1 MVASLSEVAST
12 SATVAYF
19 AREGYYAKGDRRSYM
34 SSFWHGE
41 GTRALGLSKHVSS
54 RLFAKILAGYVPG
67 TEIRLG
73 RARDGEHQHRPGLD
87 LTLSAPK
94 SVSLEALLHGDRRVT
109 GAHDAAVRA
118 TLDWVEAE
126 LLQTRGYDPATG
138 RRPRVAADGLVAAT
152 FRHLTSR
159 DQDPQLHTHC
169 ILANMTR
176 NRAGEWRS
184 MEPTQIRRSVRLI
197 GAYYRQELARRL
209 IDLGFGIETTMIGG
223 VPGFEIAGYPR
234 PLLDEFSS
242 RRREILAW
250 LEKHGLPYSA
260 ALTQQAALI
269 TRARKAER
277 DLDDLR
283 ADWTARA
290 GRLGV
295 ARDNSIAR
303 PGRGRKS
310 SKDTVRKAGRP
321 YVRTAEELAPEP
333 PGLSAREIV
342 WRAVEHLSERAS
354 VFRESD
360 IRAMALSHA
369 PGRYALA
376 EIDAAV
382 TDLLGDGHLVEATVR
397 GGRAFVTG
405 DALRSEREIL
415 SRMRDGKGAAK
426 ALAPEARV
434 TERLEETTLTAGQKE
449 AVRTIVLSDDRIVA
463 VQGAAGT
470 GKTTM
475 LREALGLIG
484 ERSAILLAPSA
495 AAARVLSEETGAR
508 ARTLQWFL
516 TRYGDIGSAE
526 KMQSARREHEGSV
539 LVLDESSMVSTAQME
554 LLMRI
559 AERLRIARLVLVGD
573 RRQLRAV
580 TAGEPFRALQDA
592 GIATA
597 EMDEIMRQRDP
608 ALKRAVERLQE
619 GRPAE
624 ALGGLSDVCEVPTEE
639 LGETAARLWLGLD
652 PEQRAGTAIL
662 APTHFIRA
670 EIHRIVREGLG
681 KEGTLH
687 GRELEIERF
696 VNRHLTAAQ
705 RADVRN
711 HEPGDYVIFHSRVPP
726 LRVME
731 GDACRIERV
740 EGEFVFLTHPTGRTV
755 RIRPGDSWV
764 RYRFA
769 VYETARIRIRAGDR
783 IRWTANDKER
793 GLVNGGEAV
802 VSRIDSRR
810 VRFDLGNGETLSL
823 LRDDVQL
830 RHIDHAWSST
840 VHAAQGMTRDAAI
853 AVLDTGHGELGGQAA
868 LYVEASRARD
878 RFVLVTDNRETLAEA
893 LEENE
898 GSGMTAREAVG
909 EDDDPPPGAPP
920 AAALGML
927 REMRDDWQALAA
939 RAEAEDV
946 ELNRMDDYARIVTGV
961 AALAEGADLPGDLA
975 AFAAEVRDRDAEIA
989 DQRREEI
996 AFVQKADMHC
1006 RQQPLLEWAG
1016 EQRGMPVSD
1025 LPEHAA
1031 WHAEGEALAETGRAL
1046 QERRGIAGR
1055 AGAALTRIAR
1065 TFRLDA
1071 AERFREDVVRHEA
1084 GARAAGVDPRATAGA
1099 ERLAQR
1105 AASLDADG
1113 LPEDVRR
1120 TVAAWSVGIEPPA
1133 PEATRREVR
1142 EDPRHEEAGR
1152 RIAGFL
1158 RDCRDHLDAGTAL
1171 AEDGASSEAALDRWL
1186 ERAETLR
1193 NDGLRMLG
1201 EGVGAKPDDPAR
1213 IRLAGA
1219 AEERDRVRDALDALA
1234 ERALGLRAAGFMQ
1247 AHRGVE
1253 SEAREAGRDPAD
1265 LPAWD
1270 TLRTRAEGLRDE
1282 PGLAAAARDA
1292 ARSVLA
1298 HDARVEVETAPVAVF
1313 LEAGARHLDRRA
1325 AIDRENDRSA
1335 QSEAV
1340 ALSAWR
1346 EDSADLRETG
1356 RRLLGQSPPDRSPGQ
1371 ADDAAE
1377 TRAASRLEHMP
1388 RLRERVGEVLGRL
1401 ETQELRDRAADF
1413 REAAASVE
1421 ARAQEDQILPLHA
1434 EGYGPVTEMAQ
1445 AIAGREEQPAS
1456 ARREAG
1462 AWLDRDREWR
1472 AELASARAVTG
1483 VEGRQADPAR
1493 RREAA
1498 QLPAVADAVRLET
1511 DRLARL
1517 PPLERGIAWT
1527 GDAPLIA
1534 GDRIAFRAE
1543 GRVLQAVVD
1552 SPGASGGVRES
1563 DTLRLRMADP
1573 REGMTPAGGRLVEI
1587 GARVLAESGCIRA
1600 AWSDAGLRELELARQ
1615 RSVPLGACR
1624 TSCPEPVPRD
1634 RIAWTEAAGPRGE
1647 VRTIEA
1653 EVLTRTETINGYALD
1668 LRVVRATGPGA
1679 PEPGSVIG
1687 RGPDAI
1693 TARGCFRAPWADE
1706 ARREHIVRSL
1716 EETREESQ
1724 QQEQDRSQDRGFSM

>member
-34 SSFWHGE
+34 SSFWHGGAAE
-41 GTRALGLSKHVSS
+41 VLGLPKHVSS
-54 RLFAKILAGYVPG
+54 KLFEKILAGFVPG

-277 DLDDLR
+277 GLDELR
-283 ADWTARA
+283 AEWTARA
-290 GRLGV
+290 ETLGV
-295 ARDNSIAR
+295 ARDIGAAR

-310 SKDTVRKAGRP
+310 SKNAARKAGRP
-321 YVRTAEELAPEP
+321 YVRTAAELAPEP

-342 WRAVEHLSERAS
+342 WRAVEHLAERAS
-354 VFRESD
+354 VFRERD
-360 IRAMALSHA
+360 VRAMALSHA
-369 PGRYALA
+369 PGRHGLA
-376 EIDAAV
+376 EIDAAM
-382 TDLLGDGHLVEATVR
+382 TGLLGDGHLVEANVR

-415 SRMRDGKGAAK
+415 SRMRDGKGAAE
-426 ALAPEARV
+426 ALASEARV
-434 TERLEETTLTAGQKE
+434 SERLEATTLTSGQRE

-484 ERSAILLAPSA
+484 ERPAILLAPSA
-495 AAARVLSEETGAR
+495 AAARVLAEETGAR

-516 TRYGDIGSAE
+516 TRYGDIGSAQ

-559 AERLRIARLVLVGD
+559 SERLRIARLVLVGD
-573 RRQLRAV
+573 RGQLRAV

-592 GIATA
+592 GVATA

-608 ALKRAVERLQE
+608 ALKKAVERLQE

-624 ALGGLSDVCEVPTEE
+624 ALGGMADICEVPTEA

-652 PEQRAGTAIL
+652 PEKRARTAIL

-681 KEGTLH
+681 KEGVLH

-740 EGEFVFLTHPTGRTV
+740 EGEYVFLAHPTGRTV

-769 VYETARIRIRAGDR
+769 IYETARIRIRAGDR
-783 IRWTANDKER
+783 IRWTANDKRR
-793 GLVNGGEAV
+793 GLVNGGESV
-802 VSRIDSRR
+802 VDRIDSRR
-810 VRFDLGNGETLSL
+810 VRFDLGNGETLPL
-823 LRDDVQL
+823 PRDDVHL

-878 RFVLVTDNRETLAEA
+878 RFVLVTDNRETLADA
-893 LEENE
+893 LEEND
-898 GSGMTAREAVG
+898 GAGMTAREAVG

-920 AAALGML
+920 AVGML
-927 REMRDDWQALAA
+927 REFEHDWRALVA
-939 RAEAEDV
+939 RAEAENA
-946 ELNRMDDYARIVTGV
+946 ELSRMDDYARIVTGV
-961 AALAEGADLPGDLA
+961 AALADGAELPGDLA
-975 AFAAEVRDRDAEIA
+975 SFAAEVRDRDTEIA
-989 DQRREEI
+989 DRRREEI
-996 AFVQKADMHC
+996 AFVQKADVHR
-1006 RQQPLLEWAG
+1006 RQQPLLHWAA

-1031 WHAEGEALAETGRAL
+1031 WRAEGEALAGTGRAL

-1055 AGAALTRIAR
+1055 VAAALARIVQG
-1065 TFRLDA
+1065 FRLDA
-1071 AERFREDVVRHEA
+1071 AERFREDVARHEA
-1084 GARAAGVDPRATAGA
+1084 GAHAAGVDPRAMAGA

-1105 AASLDADG
+1105 AASLDADD
-1113 LPEDVRR
+1113 LPEDIRR

-1298 HDARVEVETAPVAVF
+1298 HHVQVETDTAPVAAF
-1313 LEAGARHLDRRA
+1313 LEAGTRHLDRRA

-1346 EDSADLRETG
+1346 EDSADLHETG
-1356 RRLLGQSPPDRSPGQ
+1356 RRLLGQSPPDPSPGQ
-1371 ADDAAE
+1371 AGDAAE

-1434 EGYGPVTEMAQ
+1434 EGYGRVTETARALTDRQ
-1445 AIAGREEQPAS
+1445 APPES
-1456 ARREAG
+1456 VHREA
-1462 AWLDRDREWR
+1462 ADWLDRDREWQ
-1472 AELASARAVTG
+1472 AQLATARALTG
-1483 VEGRQADPAR
+1483 QEGRDAER
-1493 RREAA
+1493 RVAA
-1498 QLPAVADAVRLET
+1498 QLPAVAEAIRRET
-1511 DRLARL
+1511 HRLARL

-1527 GDAPLIA
+1527 GDAPLLA
-1534 GDRIAFRAE
+1534 GDRIAWRV
-1543 GRVLQAVVD
+1543 GDRVLEAVVV
-1552 SPGASGGVRES
+1552 SPGAANGMRGN
-1563 DTLRLRMADP
+1563 DTLTLRVADP
-1573 REGMTPAGGRLVEI
+1573 AERRAPAAGRPVEVD
-1587 GARVLAESGCIRA
+1587 ARTLLDGGCIRA
-1600 AWSDAGLRELELARQ
+1600 RWTDEGLRELELARQ
-1615 RSVPLGACR
+1615 RSVPEGACR
-1624 TSCPEPVPRD
+1624 TPCPEPVPGD

-1653 EVLTRTETINGYALD
+1653 EVRTRTDRADGYALD
-1668 LRVVRATGPGA
+1668 LRIVRAAGPGA
-1679 PEPGSVIG
+1679 PEPGSTIG
-1687 RGPDAI
+1687 RTAGAV
-1693 TARGCFRAPWADE
+1693 TARNCFRAPWADE
-1706 ARREHIVRSL
+1706 AQRERIVHSPQQ
-1716 EETREESQ
+1716 EQGQSQ
-1724 QQEQDRSQDRGFSM
+1724 QQERDRSQDRGFSM

>member
-19 AREGYYAKGDRRSYM
+19 AREGYYAKEDRRSYI
-34 SSFWHGE
+34 SSFWHGAAA
-41 GTRALGLSKHVSS
+41 RALGLPKHVSS
-54 RLFAKILAGYVPG
+54 KPFEKILAGFVPG

-126 LLQTRGYDPATG
+126 LLQTRGYDPTTG
-138 RRPRVAADGLVAAT
+138 QRPRVAADGLVAAT

-277 DLDDLR
+277 GLDDLR
-283 ADWTARA
+283 AEWTARA

-295 ARDNSIAR
+295 ARGIGVAR

-310 SKDTVRKAGRP
+310 SKKSVRKAGRP

-342 WRAVEHLSERAS
+342 WRAVEHLAERAS

-360 IRAMALSHA
+360 VRAMALSHA
-369 PGRYALA
+369 PGRHGLA

-382 TDLLGDGHLVEATVR
+382 TDLLGDGHLVEAQVR

-415 SRMRDGKGAAK
+415 SRMREGKGAAE
-426 ALAPEARV
+426 ALAPEVRV
-434 TERLEETTLTAGQKE
+434 SERLEETTLTAGQKE
-449 AVRTIVLSDDRIVA
+449 AVRTIVLSKDRIVA

-484 ERSAILLAPSA
+484 ERPAILLAPSA
-495 AAARVLSEETGAR
+495 AAARVLAEETGAR

-516 TRYGDIGSAE
+516 TRYGDLGSSE

-559 AERLRIARLVLVGD
+559 SERLRIARLVLVGD
-573 RRQLRAV
+573 RGQLRAV

-608 ALKRAVERLQE
+608 ALKQAVERLQA

-624 ALGGLSDVCEVPTEE
+624 ALAGMTDICEVPTEA
-639 LGETAARLWLGLD
+639 LGATAARLWLALE
-652 PEQRAGTAIL
+652 PERRAGTAIL

-681 KEGTLH
+681 REGVLH

-705 RADVRN
+705 RADLRN
-711 HEPGDYVIFHSRVPP
+711 HEPGDFVIFHSRVPP

-740 EGEFVFLTHPTGRTV
+740 EGEYVFLAHPTGRTI

-769 VYETARIRIRAGDR
+769 IYETARIRIRAGDR
-783 IRWTANDKER
+783 IRWTANDKKR
-793 GLVNGGEAV
+793 GLVNGGESV
-802 VSRIDSRR
+802 VDRIGSRR

-823 LRDDVQL
+823 PRDDVQL

-878 RFVLVTDNRETLAEA
+878 RFVLVTDNRETLADA

-909 EDDDPPPGAPP
+909 EDDEPPPGAPP
-920 AAALGML
+920 AAAVGML
-927 REMRDDWQALAA
+927 REMRDDWRALAA
-939 RAEAEDV
+939 RAEAENV
-946 ELNRMDDYARIVTGV
+946 ELNRMDGYARIVTGV
-961 AALAEGADLPGDLA
+961 AALAEGADLPAELA
-975 AFAAEVRDRDAEIA
+975 AFAAEVRDCDAEIA
-989 DQRREEI
+989 ARRQEEI
-996 AFVQKADMHC
+996 AFVQQADMHC
-1006 RQQPLLEWAG
+1006 RQQPLLKWAAE
-1016 EQRGMPVSD
+1016 EQGRTLAD

-1031 WHAEGEALAETGRAL
+1031 WRAEGEALAETGRAL

-1055 AGAALTRIAR
+1055 VTAALARIVQG
-1065 TFRLDA
+1065 FRLDA
-1071 AERFREDVVRHEA
+1071 AERFREDVVRHETE
-1084 GARAAGVDPRATAGA
+1084 ARAADVNPRAMAGA
-1099 ERLAQR
+1099 KQLAEQ
-1105 AASLDADG
+1105 AASLDVDN

-1120 TVAAWSVGIEPPA
+1120 TVEAWSAAAPA

-1142 EDPRHEEAGR
+1142 QDLSHEEAGR

-1158 RDCRDHLDAGTAL
+1158 HDCRDHLDAGTAL
-1171 AEDGASSEAALDRWL
+1171 AGDGASSEAALDRWL
-1186 ERAETLR
+1186 ERAETLQ

-1201 EGVGAKPDDPAR
+1201 QGVGAKLDDPAR

-1219 AEERDRVRDALDALA
+1219 AEERDRVRDAVDALT
-1234 ERALGLRAAGFMQ
+1234 EEALGLRAEAFMQ
-1247 AHRGVE
+1247 AHRRVGD
-1253 SEAREAGRDPAD
+1253 EARDAGCDPAD
-1265 LPAWD
+1265 LPAWER
-1270 TLRTRAEGLRDE
+1270 LCAHAEGLRDE
-1282 PGLAAAARDA
+1282 HGLAAAARDA

-1298 HDARVEVETAPVAVF
+1298 HDVRVKVEIAPVASF
-1313 LEAGARHLDRRA
+1313 LETGTRHLDRRA
-1325 AIDRENDRSA
+1325 GIDQEKDRSA

-1356 RRLLGQSPPDRSPGQ
+1356 RRLLGEAQG
-1371 ADDAAE
+1371 DAAE
-1377 TRAASRLEHMP
+1377 TRATSRLQTMP
-1388 RLRERVGEVLGRL
+1388 RLRERVEGVLDRL
-1401 ETQELRDRAADF
+1401 ETVEIQDETADF
-1413 REAAASVE
+1413 RAAAASVE
-1421 ARAQEDQILPLHA
+1421 ARAREQDTLPLHA
-1434 EGYGPVTEMAQ
+1434 EGYGPVTEMAR

-1456 ARREAG
+1456 ARQEAG
-1462 AWLDRDREWR
+1462 AWLDRDRSWLE
-1472 AELASARAVTG
+1472 ELASARALTG
-1483 VEGRQADPAR
+1483 AEGRQADPAQ

-1498 QLPAVADAVRLET
+1498 LLPAVSDAVRLET

-1534 GDRIAFRAE
+1534 GDRLAFRAG
-1543 GRVLQAVVD
+1543 GRVLQAVVE
-1552 SPGASGGVRES
+1552 SPGESGGMRGN
-1563 DTLRLRMADP
+1563 DTLRLRIVDP

-1587 GARVLAESGCIRA
+1587 DARTLAESGCFRA
-1600 AWSDAGLRELELARQ
+1600 PWSDAGLRELELARQ
-1615 RSVPLGACR
+1615 RSVPLDACR
-1624 TSCPEPVPRD
+1624 TPCPEPVPGD

-1653 EVLTRTETINGYALD
+1653 EVRTRTETSNGHALD
-1668 LRVVRATGPGA
+1668 LRVVRTTGPGA
-1679 PEPGSVIG
+1679 PEPGSTIG
-1687 RGPDAI
+1687 RTAEAV

-1706 ARREHIVRSL
+1706 ARRERFSRPGPRFGVDPPQQ
-1716 EETREESQ
+1716 EREESR
-1724 QQEQDRSQDRGFSM
+1724 QQERTRDRSVDKGYSM

>member
-41 GTRALGLSKHVSS
+41 AAEALGLPKHVSS
-54 RLFAKILAGYVPG
+54 KLFAKILAGYVPG

-109 GAHDAAVRA
+109 SAHDAAVRA

-138 RRPRVAADGLVAAT
+138 RRPRVAADGLAAAT

-277 DLDDLR
+277 GLDDLR
-283 ADWTARA
+283 AEWTARA

-295 ARDNSIAR
+295 ARDNSVAR

-310 SKDTVRKAGRP
+310 SKNTARKAGRP
-321 YVRTAEELAPEP
+321 YVRTAAELAPEP

-342 WRAVEHLSERAS
+342 WRAVEHLAERAS

-360 IRAMALSHA
+360 VRAMALSHA
-369 PGRYALA
+369 PGRHGLA

-382 TDLLGDGHLVEATVR
+382 TDLLGDGHLVEAQVR
-397 GGRAFVTG
+397 GGRSFVTG

-415 SRMRDGKGAAK
+415 SRMREGKGAAQ

-434 TERLEETTLTAGQKE
+434 SERLEATTLTAGQKE
-449 AVRTIVLSDDRIVA
+449 AVRTIVLSKDRIVA

-495 AAARVLSEETGAR
+495 AAARVLADETGAR

-526 KMQSARREHEGSV
+526 KMKSARREHEGAV

-573 RRQLRAV
+573 RGQLRAV
-580 TAGEPFRALQDA
+580 TAGEPFRALQEA
-592 GIATA
+592 GVATA

-608 ALKRAVERLQE
+608 ALKRAVERLQQ

-624 ALGGLSDVCEVPTEE
+624 ALGGMTDVCEVPTEE
-639 LGETAARLWLGLD
+639 LGETAARLWLELD

-681 KEGTLH
+681 KEGVLH

-705 RADVRN
+705 RADLRN
-711 HEPGDYVIFHSRVPP
+711 HESGDYVIFHSRVPP

-740 EGEFVFLTHPTGRTV
+740 EGEFVFLAHPTGRTV

-783 IRWTANDKER
+783 IRWTANDKVR

-802 VSRIDSRR
+802 VSEITSRR
-810 VRFDLGNGETLSL
+810 VRFDLGKGEALSL
-823 LRDDVQL
+823 PRDDPQL

-893 LEENE
+893 LEEND
-898 GSGMTAREAVG
+898 GAGMTAREAVG
-909 EDDDPPPGAPP
+909 EDDDPPPAAPP
-920 AAALGML
+920 AAAVGML
-927 REMRDDWQALAA
+927 REMRDDWRSLVA

-946 ELNRMDDYARIVTGV
+946 ALSAMDGYARIVTGV
-961 AALAEGADLPGDLA
+961 AALAEGADLPADLA
-975 AFAAEVRDRDAEIA
+975 SFAAEVRDRDAEIA
-989 DQRREEI
+989 SQRREEI
-996 AFVQKADMHC
+996 AFVQRADMHC
-1006 RQQPLLEWAG
+1006 RNRPLLEWAAA
-1016 EQRGMPVSD
+1016 ERGKAVSD

-1031 WHAEGEALAETGRAL
+1031 WRADGEALAETGRRL
-1046 QERRGIAGR
+1046 QENRSIVGR
-1055 AGAALTRIAR
+1055 VAAAVARIVQG
-1065 TFRLDA
+1065 FRLDA

-1084 GARAAGVDPRATAGA
+1084 EARAAGVNPRAKAGA
-1099 ERLAQR
+1099 ERLAER
-1105 AASLDADG
+1105 AASLETGD
-1113 LPEDVRR
+1113 LPDDVRR
-1120 TVAAWSVGIEPPA
+1120 TVAAWT
-1133 PEATRREVR
+1133 PEEARQDNREH
-1142 EDPRHEEAGR
+1142 PQHEEAGR

-1158 RDCRDHLDAGTAL
+1158 RDCRDHLDAGTVLAGGGAL
-1171 AEDGASSEAALDRWL
+1171 ADAALDGWL
-1186 ERAETLR
+1186 ERAEALR
-1193 NDGLRMLG
+1193 GDGLRMLG
-1201 EGVGAKPDDPAR
+1201 EGAGARLDDPAR
-1213 IRLAGA
+1213 VRLAGA
-1219 AEERDRVRDALDALA
+1219 DDERGRVRDAVDALA
-1234 ERALGLRAAGFMQ
+1234 EQALGLRAKGFMEFHQ
-1247 AHRGVE
+1247 RVE
-1253 SEAREAGRDPAD
+1253 SEARQAGRDPTD
-1265 LPAWD
+1265 LPAWER
-1270 TLRTRAEGLRDE
+1270 LRARAEGLRDE

-1292 ARSVLA
+1292 ARAVLA
-1298 HDARVEVETAPVAVF
+1298 HDVQVETDTAPVAAF
-1313 LEAGARHLDRRA
+1313 IEAGIRHLDRRA
-1325 AIDRENDRSA
+1325 GIDRENNRHA
-1335 QSEAV
+1335 QSEA
-1340 ALSAWR
+1340 ATLLAWR
-1346 EDSADLRETG
+1346 EDSANLRETG
-1356 RRLLGQSPPDRSPGQ
+1356 RRLLGEAPPDRSPGQ
-1371 ADDAAE
+1371 APDRSPGQAGDAAE

-1388 RLRERVGEVLGRL
+1388 RLRERAGEVLGRL

-1413 REAAASVE
+1413 RKAAASVE
-1421 ARAQEDQILPLHA
+1421 ARAREDQTLPLHA
-1434 EGYGPVTEMAQ
+1434 EGYGRVTEMAR

-1456 ARREAG
+1456 VRREAG
-1462 AWLDRDREWR
+1462 VWLDRDRGWR
-1472 AELASARAVTG
+1472 EEMASARALTG
-1483 VEGRQADPAR
+1483 AKGREADPAE

-1498 QLPAVADAVRLET
+1498 QLPAVAEAIRLET
-1511 DRLARL
+1511 DRLSRL

-1527 GDAPLIA
+1527 GDAPLVA
-1534 GDRIAFRAE
+1534 GDRIAFGAD
-1543 GRVLQAVVD
+1543 GRVQAVVD
-1552 SPGASGGVRES
+1552 SPGASGGVRKT
-1563 DTLRLRMADP
+1563 DTLRLRIADP
-1573 REGMTPAGGRLVEI
+1573 REGMTPAADRLVEI
-1587 GARVLAESGCIRA
+1587 GAAALADSGCIRA

-1615 RSVPLGACR
+1615 HSVPLGACR
-1624 TSCPEPVPRD
+1624 TPCPEPVPGD

-1653 EVLTRTETINGYALD
+1653 EVQTRTETVGGYALD
-1668 LRVVRATGPGA
+1668 LRVVGATGSGA
-1679 PEPGSVIG
+1679 PEPGRTIG
-1687 RGPDAI
+1687 RSADAV

-1706 ARREHIVRSL
+1706 ARRERILRPL
-1716 EETREESQ
+1716 EQERESR

>member
-41 GTRALGLSKHVSS
+41 AAEALGLPKHVSS
-54 RLFAKILAGYVPG
+54 KLFAKILAGYVPG

-126 LLQTRGYDPATG
+126 LLQTRSYDPATG
-138 RRPRVAADGLVAAT
+138 RRPRVSADGLVAAT

-234 PLLDEFSS
+234 ALLDEFSS

-277 DLDDLR
+277 GLDDLK
-283 ADWTARA
+283 AEWTARA

-295 ARDNSIAR
+295 ARDNSVAR

-310 SKDTVRKAGRP
+310 SRKAARKAGRP
-321 YVRTAEELAPEP
+321 YVRTAEALAPEP

-360 IRAMALSHA
+360 VRAMALSHA
-369 PGRYALA
+369 PGRHGLA

-415 SRMRDGKGAAK
+415 SRMRDGMGAAQ

-434 TERLEETTLTAGQKE
+434 SERLEATTLTAGQKE

-484 ERSAILLAPSA
+484 ERPAILLAPSA
-495 AAARVLSEETGAR
+495 AAARVLAEETGAR

-526 KMQSARREHEGSV
+526 KMQSARREHAGSV

-559 AERLRIARLVLVGD
+559 SERLRIARLVLVGD
-573 RRQLRAV
+573 RGQLRAV
-580 TAGEPFRALQDA
+580 TAGEPFRALQEA

-624 ALGGLSDVCEVPTEE
+624 ALGGLSDVCEVQTEA
-639 LGETAARLWLGLD
+639 LGETAARLWLELD
-652 PEQRAGTAIL
+652 PEKRAGTAIL

-670 EIHRIVREGLG
+670 EIHRVVREGLG
-681 KEGTLH
+681 KEGVLH

-711 HEPGDYVIFHSRVPP
+711 HEPGDFVIFHSRVPP

-731 GDACRIERV
+731 GDACRIERTD
-740 EGEFVFLTHPTGRTV
+740 GEFVFLAHPTGRTV
-755 RIRPGDSWV
+755 RIRPGDNWV

-769 VYETARIRIRAGDR
+769 VYETARIEIRAGDR
-783 IRWTANDKER
+783 IRWTANDKKR

-802 VSRIDSRR
+802 VDRIDSRR

-823 LRDDVQL
+823 SRDDVQL

-853 AVLDTGHGELGGQAA
+853 AVLDTGHGELSGQAA

-893 LEENE
+893 LEEND
-898 GSGMTAREAVG
+898 GAGMTAREAVG
-909 EDDDPPPGAPP
+909 EDDDPPPAAPP
-920 AAALGML
+920 AAAVGML
-927 REMRDDWQALAA
+927 REMRDDWRTLAA
-939 RAEAEDV
+939 RAEAENV
-946 ELNRMDDYARIVTGV
+946 ELNRMDGYARIVTSV

-975 AFAAEVRDRDAEIA
+975 AFAAEVRNRDAEIA
-989 DQRREEI
+989 DRRREEI
-996 AFVQKADMHC
+996 AFVQWADMHC
-1006 RQQPLLEWAG
+1006 RNRPLLQWAA
-1016 EQRGMPVSD
+1016 EARDVPVSD
-1025 LPEHAA
+1025 LPEHVA
-1031 WHAEGEALAETGRAL
+1031 WRAEGEALAETGRRL
-1046 QERRGIAGR
+1046 QENHGIVGRIAG
-1055 AGAALTRIAR
+1055 ALARIVR

-1084 GARAAGVDPRATAGA
+1084 EAHAAGVDPRAMAGA
-1099 ERLAQR
+1099 ERLAER
-1105 AASLDADG
+1105 AAALDADS

-1120 TVAAWSVGIEPPA
+1120 TVAVWTADAGRAAAEGA
-1133 PEATRREVR
+1133 RRADLEH
-1142 EDPRHEEAGR
+1142 PQHEEAGR

-1158 RDCRDHLDAGTAL
+1158 RDCRDHLDAGTVLAGDGAL
-1171 AEDGASSEAALDRWL
+1171 ADAAVDGWL

-1193 NDGLRMLG
+1193 GDGLRMLG
-1201 EGVGAKPDDPAR
+1201 EGAGARLDDPAR

-1219 AEERDRVRDALDALA
+1219 EDERAQVRDAVDALA
-1234 ERALGLRAAGFMQ
+1234 EQALGLRAARFMEF
-1247 AHRGVE
+1247 HRRIE
-1253 SEAREAGRDPAD
+1253 NEAREAGRDPAD

-1270 TLRTRAEGLRDE
+1270 ALRTGAEWLRDE
-1282 PGLAAAARDA
+1282 PGLAAAAREA
-1292 ARSVLA
+1292 ARATLA
-1298 HDARVEVETAPVAVF
+1298 HDVRVETDTAPVAAF
-1313 LEAGARHLDRRA
+1313 IEAGNRHLDRRA
-1325 AIDRENDRSA
+1325 GIDREIDRSA
-1335 QSEAV
+1335 QSEPD

-1356 RRLLGQSPPDRSPGQ
+1356 RRLLGQSQG
-1371 ADDAAE
+1371 DAAE

-1388 RLRERVGEVLGRL
+1388 RLRERVGELLGRL
-1401 ETQELRDRAADF
+1401 EAVELQDETAAF
-1413 REAAASVE
+1413 REAAAAVE
-1421 ARAQEDQILPLHA
+1421 ARAREQDTLPLHA
-1434 EGYGPVTEMAQ
+1434 EGYGPVTEMAR

-1456 ARREAG
+1456 VRREAG
-1462 AWLDRDREWR
+1462 AWLDRDRGWR
-1472 AELASARAVTG
+1472 EELAAVRAVTG
-1483 VEGRQADPAR
+1483 VEGQQADPAQ

-1498 QLPAVADAVRLET
+1498 LLPAVAEAIRLET

-1534 GDRIAFRAE
+1534 GDRIAFRAD

-1552 SPGASGGVRES
+1552 SPGASGGLRES
-1563 DTLRLRMADP
+1563 DTLRLRVADP
-1573 REGMTPAGGRLVEI
+1573 REGMTPAAGRLVEI
-1587 GARVLAESGCIRA
+1587 GARTLADSGCLRA

-1615 RSVPLGACR
+1615 HSVPLGACR
-1624 TSCPEPVPRD
+1624 TPCPEPVPGD

-1653 EVLTRTETINGYALD
+1653 EVRTRTDTADGYALD
-1668 LRVVRATGPGA
+1668 LRIVRATGPGA
-1679 PEPGSVIG
+1679 PEPGSTIG
-1687 RGPDAI
+1687 RGAEAV

-1706 ARREHIVRSL
+1706 ARRERVLRPL
-1716 EETREESQ
+1716 EQERQESR